1 MKNLLK
7 SVLLIATVCLFSSC
21 STEQVEINTQSVENF
36 QYLDSQDCTDQ
47 DPKARLTNNGTVNFN
62 LEILSIDGVLLNSEY
77 NIQPGSV
84 TSWKYFAEGEIL
96 FSIDNSIFQDE
107 KVIYIMNTC
116 MEFDMEIGSD
126 NLLTNA
132 VPIQL

>member
-7 SVLLIATVCLFSSC
+7 STLLIATICLFTSC
-21 STEQVEINTQSVENF
+21 SVEQIEMSDQSVENL
-36 QYLDSQDCTDQ
+36 QPLYSQDCSDQ

-62 LEILSIDGVLLNSEY
+62 LEILSIDGILLNSEY

-84 TSWKYFAEGEIL
+84 TSWKYFPQGEIL
-96 FSIDNSIFQDE
+96 FSIDNSNFQDE
-107 KVIYIMNTC
+107 KVVYIMNTC

-132 VPIQL
+132 VPI